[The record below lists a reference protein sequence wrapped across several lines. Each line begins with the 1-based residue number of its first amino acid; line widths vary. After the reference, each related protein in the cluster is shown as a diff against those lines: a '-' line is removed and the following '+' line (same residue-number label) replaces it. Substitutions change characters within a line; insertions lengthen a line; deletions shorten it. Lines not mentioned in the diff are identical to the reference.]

1 MNIILFDDPQIRQ
14 SLLPLTFTR
23 PVAAL
28 RIGILTIAEK
38 WEKFLNFGFSNPK
51 LKIQN
56 PQSHKVSFL
65 TENYLQKKFSL
76 NLNDENILINGAV
89 CPNERL
95 FNKIQNLK
103 HGQSLVKDTM
113 TIAIKFKSNQIS
125 DIKSAIR
132 DSKSYPPTPL
142 PPLLEGNPKSEIY
155 EEDVCIIKQLWD
167 IFENNGEEIRNDFEI
182 IKKAS
187 SAASKG
193 SNKITDKFTILYN
206 SNNIFVEEGAVV
218 KAAILNAEDG
228 PIYIGKN
235 AQIHEGAI
243 IKGPF
248 ALCEGAHVNMGGKMR
263 EDTTI
268 GPYSKVGGEI
278 INSVII
284 GYSNKAH
291 DGFMG
296 NTVIGEWCN
305 LGADTNTSNLK
316 NNYSN
321 VKIWNYNKRS
331 FIDTGRQFF
340 GLIMGDHSKCGI
352 NTMFNTGTIVGV
364 STNIFGA
371 GFPRNF
377 IPSFSWGGTGGFST
391 YQLKKACEVAEIV
404 MKRRGIVFDE
414 TERLILKEVFEMTKE
429 FRYWDK

>member
-1 MNIILFDDPQIRQ
+1 MNYILFDDPLIRK

-38 WEKFLNFGFSNPK
+38 WEKYINR
-51 LKIQN
+51 
-56 PQSHKVSFL
+56 VSFL
-65 TENYLQKKFSL
+65 TENYLQKKFPL
-76 NLNDENILINGAV
+76 NLNDESILINGAV

-103 HGQSLVKDTM
+103 HGQSLVKDKI
-113 TIAIKFKSNQIS
+113 TIAIKFKSKQIS
-125 DIKSAIR
+125 DIKSVIR
-132 DSKSYPPTPL
+132 DSKSLSASRLRQAGL
-142 PPLLEGNPKSEIY
+142 PAEASAQAGEIY
-155 EEDVCIIKQLWD
+155 KEDVCIIKQPLD

-182 IKKAS
+182 ITKAS
-187 SAASKG
+187 STANKG
-193 SNKITDKFTILYN
+193 SNKITDKFTIRYN
-206 SNNIFVEEGAVV
+206 TDNIFVEEGAIV
-218 KAAILNAEDG
+218 KAAILNAENG

-268 GPYSKVGGEI
+268 GPYSKVGGEV

-321 VKIWNYNKRS
+321 VKIWNYDKRT
-331 FIDTGRQFF
+331 FVNTGRQFC

-364 STNIFGA
+364 SANIFGA

-377 IPSFSWGGTGGFST
+377 IPSFSWGGTGGFTT
-391 YQLKKACEVAEIV
+391 YQLNKACEVAEIV
-404 MKRRGIVFDE
+404 MKRRDIVFDE
-414 TERLILKEVFEMTKE
+414 TERLILKEVFEMTKAY
-429 FRYWDK
+429 RYWDK